1 MLTKLKYVGVCQE
14 DLKDVYVLFI
24 RSVLEYCSVLWHSSL
39 TQEDIN
45 VLERVQKT
53 SLRIILG
60 ESYISYQ
67 SALDTCNL
75 KTLSERRDDRCMT
88 FANKCLKHHL
98 NRRLFPLNT
107 NCHDLHDKPKEKFIV
122 NFAKTGALK
131 KSAIPYLQR
140 RLNSEHTK

>member
-1 MLTKLKYVGVCQE
+1 MWECARKISKMCMFCSSGV
-14 DLKDVYVLFI
+14 
-24 RSVLEYCSVLWHSSL
+24 SL
-39 TQEDIN
+39 STAQWYGTLASHRKKIN